1 MQIKEYNGGEILFKE
16 GDVCDS
22 MFKIVEGSVSVQI
35 KASNGDS
42 VELTTLGKDKIFG
55 EMAVFESWP
64 RSATIVIREDHTKLL
79 EIMRDEIKDFLK
91 EDPQQVKNIITNLS
105 HRQKRLMDDYL
116 HACRTIREMDETK
129 MEREERSDTLLDKI
143 TRFVT
148 TYTRT
153 MHYLTPYHLQN
164 DQALDHD
171 SEADK
176 DHSMTFAEDT
186 VIFSEGEESGSMYFI
201 QKGSVGFFKGY
212 GTADEKSIA
221 SLEGKTFFGDMGLIE
236 KLPRRATA
244 VVLEND
250 TVLQEITEEN
260 LLELYERTPEVIIG
274 CMQHMASRM
283 RNLTRDYLASCEM
296 IATIVV
302 AEKEERKL
310 TATEKEKKRA
320 LIEAAE
326 ELCV

>member
-1 MQIKEYNGGEILFKE
+1 
-16 GDVCDS
+16 
-22 MFKIVEGSVSVQI
+22 
-35 KASNGDS
+35 
-42 VELTTLGKDKIFG
+42 
-55 EMAVFESWP
+55 
-64 RSATIVIREDHTKLL
+64 
-79 EIMRDEIKDFLK
+79 
-91 EDPQQVKNIITNLS
+91 
-105 HRQKRLMDDYL
+105 
-116 HACRTIREMDETK
+116 MDETK

-201 QKGSVGFFKGY
+201 QRGSVGFFKGY